1 MIVSI
6 SVILV
11 VISPLPFLI
20 IFIWVL
26 SLFLSMILA
35 KGFSIFK
42 NMFRKPALSF
52 LDLSYCFLSSI
63 LFISAV
69 IFLFLFSNSLFAHLF
84 LISLDI
90 RLDCLFEVF
99 LFLEVAVS
107 LRTSLLELF
116 IYLFIY
122 FSGCIPK
129 ILESC
134 VSIFSHIKGL
144 TWAVLASWLECQTLF
159 SLLLLL
165 WTQRK

>member
-1 MIVSI
+1 MIVCT

-26 SLFLSMILA
+26 SLFLSVILA
-35 KGFSIFK
+35 KGFSVFK

-63 LFISAV
+63 LFISVV
-69 IFLFLFSNSLFAHLF
+69 IFLFFSTSLFAHLF

-90 RLDCLFEVF
+90 RLDYLFEVF
-99 LFLEVAVS
+99 LFLKVAVS
-107 LRTSLLELF
+107 LRTSLLDLF
-116 IYLFIY
+116 F
-122 FSGCIPK
+122 FFFGCLPK

>member
-1 MIVSI
+1 MIVCT

-26 SLFLSMILA
+26 SLFLSVILA
-35 KGFSIFK
+35 KGFSVFK
-42 NMFRKPALSF
+42 NTFRKPALSF

-63 LFISAV
+63 LFISVV
-69 IFLFLFSNSLFAHLF
+69 IFLFFSTSLFAHLF

-90 RLDCLFEVF
+90 RLDYLFEVF
-99 LFLEVAVS
+99 FVSQSSCITKNFPLRPLF
-107 LRTSLLELF
+107 F
-116 IYLFIY
+116 F
-122 FSGCIPK
+122 FGCLPK